1 MKRLTAQINDVICED
16 DSADTKRSAAMTA
29 ARIWLD
35 ESNALTR
42 KMFEMGRI
50 GGLETARRIS
60 KTHSQL
66 VTAIY
71 DFTVSHILPVANPTK
86 GQRISLCAVGG
97 FGRGEMA
104 PHSDLDLLFIQADK
118 KLSAWSESVTEYILY
133 MLWDLNLKVGQSFR
147 TIDQCIKLS
156 KDDQTIL
163 TSLLDL
169 RFLAGDA
176 ELADDLKKRFAK
188 HIARSKGREFI
199 KSKLSERDERHE
211 REGNSR
217 YKIEPNVKEGKGGL
231 RDLHALY
238 WIARFL
244 DKAGDITDPQRS
256 KDYVDLGLFDERSAK
271 RFTQAA
277 DFLWRT
283 RIYLHYLS
291 DRPTEKLS
299 FDYQT
304 QLAPKMGHASGPIEV
319 SVEKFMREY
328 FTNSREVGAL
338 TRIACAK
345 LEQDNKLGLPG
356 GLERLLPT
364 SRRLRKQDGFIMTRG
379 RINFADPLQMK
390 DNPSLILRLFQLAG
404 ENNFDI
410 HPDAISAIRF
420 RRNLI
425 DNAFRKD
432 PKNAQIFL
440 DTLLK
445 SRAPGATMK
454 VMNEAGVLGRYLIEF
469 GGIVARTQFNMH
481 HAYTVDEHTIGL
493 VRYFHDLSVGKL
505 ERENPI
511 ATEFVSDFTTSQRRI
526 LYMTCLL
533 HDTGKGVG
541 DQCIEGARL
550 SRRACARLG
559 LDPDEIETISWLI
572 RRHLD
577 FSETAQRRDISDPE
591 TIETFA
597 KLVGSIE
604 RLQLLMALTIVDI
617 RAVGPGIWN
626 DWKGTLLRQLYENTL
641 AYLDDKPNLG
651 PESRAQAG
659 RDNLMER
666 LPESVAKH
674 ARDAMTALP
683 DNYWLSNNLTEQTRH
698 AKFFAAMVEDDLSA
712 IVRTRLDKKRDI
724 TELWIAG
731 SDRPGLFSDL
741 TEAISSVGASVVGAR
756 LFTGRNGQVF
766 DIFYLQ
772 NSDGLAFGRNSNHVL
787 DTLIRRARAAALDEA
802 ETLSVP
808 DYRPS
813 RRARAIPITPA
824 VRVLRERRDDS
835 EAERILIEVE
845 GRDRPGL
852 LYALA
857 KTFAAHNAAILSAHI
872 EVVGVM
878 AIDTFYIRSESFSHA
893 FDRERLDALVEDLG
907 DMLKTQI
914 DQAA

>member
-1 MKRLTAQINDVICED
+1 MKRLKTRIDNAISED
-16 DSADTKRSAAMTA
+16 DSADSKRADALREVKT
-29 ARIWLD
+29 WLA
-35 ESNALTR
+35 ESNALTH
-42 KMFEMGRI
+42 KMFKMGRI

-60 KTHSQL
+60 KTHSEL
-66 VTAIY
+66 VNAIY
-71 DFTVSHILPVANPTK
+71 DFTVDHILPVANPSK
-86 GQRISLCAVGG
+86 AERISLCAVGG

-147 TIDQCIKLS
+147 TIDQCIKLA

-163 TSLLDL
+163 TSLLDM
-169 RFLAGDA
+169 RYLAGDE
-176 ELADDLKKRFAK
+176 ELAEQLKKKFAK
-188 HIARSKGREFI
+188 DITRGKGRAYI
-199 KSKLSERDERHE
+199 KAKLAERDERHE
-211 REGNSR
+211 REGDSR

-256 KDYVDLGLFDERSAK
+256 TDYVDLGLFDARAAR
-271 RFTQAA
+271 RFTRAA

-345 LEQDNKLGLPG
+345 LEEDNRLTLSMGLD
-356 GLERLLPT
+356 RFLP
-364 SRRLRKQDGFIMTRG
+364 SVRRIKKDGFKLDKG
-379 RINFADPLQMK
+379 RLNFSDDMALKEQPG
-390 DNPSLILRLFQLAG
+390 LILRLFQLAG
-404 ENNFDI
+404 AKNLDI
-410 HPDAISAIRF
+410 HPDAISAISF

-425 DNAFRKD
+425 DNGFRKD
-432 PKNAQIFL
+432 PENAQVFL
-440 DTLLK
+440 ETLLQ

-493 VRYFHDLSVGKL
+493 VRYFHDLESGVL
-505 ERENPI
+505 ERENPL
-511 ATEFVSDFTTSQRRI
+511 ATEFVSAFTTSQRRI

-597 KLVGSIE
+597 KLVGTIE

-626 DWKGTLLRQLYENTL
+626 DWKGTLLRQLYENTA

-651 PESRAQAG
+651 PESRAQAA
-659 RDNLMER
+659 RENLFER
-666 LPESVAKH
+666 LPAGIAEQ
-674 ARDAMTALP
+674 AREGMFALP

-698 AKFFAAMVEDDLSA
+698 AKFFAARVEDELDA
-712 IVRTRLDKKRDI
+712 AVRTRLDKKRDI
-724 TELWIAG
+724 TELWILGA
-731 SDRPGLFSDL
+731 DRPGLFCDL

-756 LFTGRNGQVF
+756 LFTGRSGQVF

-787 DTLIRRARAAALDEA
+787 ETLIRRARAAAIDQAEA
-802 ETLSVP
+802 LTVP

-824 VRVLRERRDDS
+824 VRVLRERRDGA

-878 AIDTFYIRSESFSHA
+878 AIDTFYIRSESFSAA
-893 FDRERLDALVEDLG
+893 FDRERLDALVEDLE